1 LYEWLLYKKNVCIP
15 TQKCV
20 LYREPE
26 YSIYFQ
32 TKKGTGG
39 EQVPPSEDKR
49 IRRQD
54 KVDDLKS
61 DAKRQKVISSN
72 HIPVEC
78 DEN

>member
-1 LYEWLLYKKNVCIP
+1 MYAFLHKNVSH
-15 TQKCV
+15 TEDQ
-20 LYREPE
+20 
-26 YSIYFQ
+26 SIYFQ
-32 TKKGTGG
+32 TKKVSGG
-39 EQVPPSEDKR
+39 AQVPPSEDKR